1 MTDITQFFRS
11 LEWMFDCFKIELA
24 PGECYPT
31 EPYGEVG
38 PNGFISRI
46 SADVS
51 DVRNMFFAQQSQAVS
66 LQAEITRLN
75 GILDDAE
82 ACIAVQKTEIAA
94 LTTERDEWKREYNL
108 EQQEKAS
115 LHTAL
120 NQAHAERDAE
130 RDAARADAAD
140 GKAVFDALAH
150 AHTKLSQRYGD
161 LLDKYMLASSHDPGG
176 LSPLSDPAK

>member
-82 ACIAVQKTEIAA
+82 ACIAVQEAEIAA
-94 LTTERDEWKREYNL
+94 LKRDNEVAQRAYLRLKKAGYAEL
-108 EQQEKAS
+108 GEKP
-115 LHTAL
+115 
-120 NQAHAERDAE
+120 E
-130 RDAARADAAD
+130 
-140 GKAVFDALAH
+140 
-150 AHTKLSQRYGD
+150 TKNS
-161 LLDKYMLASSHDPGG
+161 
-176 LSPLSDPAK
+176 